1 MTIENAGGSVRSNS
15 CERFYPKQS
24 CSNVC
29 GVVVICMV
37 GVLCDKWDLWLT
49 WSNQTLVPLLSN
61 PTMNSRQLRL
71 IAMSWI
77 VNNSLS
83 THYFVSSKSTD
94 ADVEMM
100 ETDKNVDYVSGGKVK
115 PRSVCD
121 TDTKKVNLQRKIG
134 KRITTT
140 THNV

>member
-1 MTIENAGGSVRSNS
+1 
-15 CERFYPKQS
+15 
-24 CSNVC
+24 
-29 GVVVICMV
+29 MV

-49 WSNQTLVPLLSN
+49 WNNQTVVPLLSN

-100 ETDKNVDYVSGGKVK
+100 ETDKNVDYGSGGKVK
-115 PRSVCD
+115 PIGQYV
-121 TDTKKVNLQRKIG
+121 TQILNKVNLQRKIG